1 MAFPGTPL
9 GVQVELQVGGTWT
22 DVTADAYLRDPI
34 SIERGRGDEGSR
46 IDPGKCPISLD
57 NRSGKYSP
65 RNAAGPYH
73 GLIGRNTP
81 VRVTVADPALPTYL
95 DLPGPGSYA
104 STPDTAALDLTADLD
119 VRIDLTLPAT
129 QTGIVEIAAKYS
141 VAGGQR
147 SWQLTLQ
154 DDVPT
159 LRWSVDGTAVIDRT
173 ATLPLPLPASGR
185 LALRAALDADN
196 GSGAHTVTF
205 WTAPTIAGPWAQL
218 GDVVTATGTTS
229 IYAST
234 APLTVGDNPGQTVVP
249 PVGHIHAFQLRGAG
263 GALVAAP
270 DFTALAPGT
279 TNWTDAAGRAWT
291 LAGGATIPP
300 RRSVRFTG
308 EASAWSPRRDT
319 SGRDRWV
326 PIEAAGIK
334 RRLGQGKDPLAST
347 LRRSLSAASPVAY
360 WPMEDARGS
369 SQAFSPIPG
378 CPPLVATG
386 LEFAAGDGPTGSLP
400 LPRVSHG
407 ATISAPVPNSTAL
420 AAGWRVEMVYNLPEL
435 PAAAAF
441 PPVLRIASTGTA
453 VQWFVAIDEAF
464 VTVFALDANG
474 GIVTNTG
481 TAPAGHASGGWA
493 RLQLDV
499 WDDGT
504 GTAWEL
510 RFFLIGSNALGSVW
524 NTHAGPPGVPLA
536 VDTLFD
542 EALGDM
548 QLGHLSVMPTGAGDA
563 YGHADNGYEG
573 DRPVQRLGRLC
584 AEESVPLTS
593 IGLVDPQIALGPQQA
608 APLLDL
614 LEEAGEVDGG
624 YLTESR
630 TAAALH
636 YRPAYL
642 SYNQQPT
649 LVLDYAT
656 GDVAPPLEPVDDD
669 QSTRNDVTVTRR
681 GGSSARAVAEEG
693 PLSVQA
699 PPAGIGRYPDDP
711 ELNLYQDTQLDDVA
725 GWRLHLGTWDAA
737 RYRRVRVDLAACP
750 HLIAAASAVEVGDL
764 IRIINLPPE
773 DGPTTVD
780 LIAQGSTET
789 LSAYDW
795 AIEFNTTPAGPWSVA
810 VTDDLVLAS
819 ADTAASTLAAG
830 ATATATTLSIATT
843 SGPLWSTAPAD
854 YPLDLDIAGE
864 RVTVTA
870 MAGATSPQTATV
882 TRSVNSVVK
891 AQLAGATVRLWQP
904 AITAL

>member
-1 MAFPGTPL
+1 MAFPATPL
-9 GVQVELQVGGTWT
+9 GVQVELQVSGTWT
-22 DVTADAYLRDPI
+22 DVTGDAYLRDPI
-34 SIERGRGDEGSR
+34 TIERGRPDEGSR
-46 IDPGKCPISLD
+46 IDPGKCPITLD
-57 NRSGKYSP
+57 NRSGTYSP
-65 RNAAGPYH
+65 RNPMSPYF

-81 VRVTVADPALPTYL
+81 VRVSVADPALPTYL

-104 STPDTAALDLTADLD
+104 STPDTAVLDLTGDFD

-129 QTGIVEIAAKYS
+129 QAGIVEVAAKYT
-141 VAGGQR
+141 VTGNQR

-159 LRWSVDGTAVIDRT
+159 LRWSTDGTAVIDRT

-185 LALRAALDADN
+185 LAIRAALDADT
-196 GSGAHTVTF
+196 GTGGHAVTF

-229 IYAST
+229 VYAST
-234 APLTVGDNPGQTVVP
+234 APLTLGDNPGQTVVA
-249 PVGHIHAFQLRGAG
+249 PVGRVHAFQLRGAG

-279 TNWTDAAGRAWT
+279 TAWSDTAGRAWT

-308 EASAWSPRRDT
+308 EASAWSPRRDV
-319 SGRDRWV
+319 SGQDRWV

-334 RRLGQGKDPLAST
+334 RRLGQGTDPLAST
-347 LRRSLSAASPVAY
+347 LRRSLTAAAPVAY
-360 WPMEDARGS
+360 WPMEDARGA

-407 ATISAPVPNSTAL
+407 ATISAPVPDSPAL
-420 AAGWRVEMVYNLPEL
+420 AAGWRVEMVYNLPAL
-435 PAAAAF
+435 PTAGVF
-441 PPVLRIASTGTA
+441 PPVLRIATTGKA
-453 VQWFVAIDEAF
+453 VQWFVAIDAAF
-464 VTVFALDANG
+464 VTVFATDGAG
-474 GIVTNTG
+474 GVVTNTG

-499 WDDGT
+499 WDDGAG
-504 GTAWEL
+504 GTAWEV
-510 RFFLIGSNALGSVW
+510 RFFLIGSAALGSVW
-524 NTHAGPPGVPLA
+524 NTHAGPPGVPTA
-536 VDTLFD
+536 IDTLFD

-548 QLGHLSVMPTGAGDA
+548 QLGHLSVMPTSAGDA
-563 YGHADNGYEG
+563 YGHADNGFEG
-573 DRPVQRLGRLC
+573 NRPVERIARLC
-584 AEESVPLTS
+584 TEEAVPFTS
-593 IGLVDPQIALGPQQA
+593 MGLVDPQIALGPQQA

-614 LEEAGEVDGG
+614 LEEAGEVDGS
-624 YLTESR
+624 YLVESR
-630 TAAALH
+630 QTAGLH

-642 SYNQQPT
+642 SYNQQPA
-649 LVLDYAT
+649 LVLDYAA

-669 QSTRNDVTVTRR
+669 QSTRNDITVTRR
-681 GGSSARAVAEEG
+681 GGSSARAVAEDG

-699 PPAGIGRYPDDP
+699 PPAGIGRYADTP
-711 ELNLYQDTQLDDVA
+711 ELNLYRDHQLADVA

-750 HLIAAASAVEVGDL
+750 HLIPAAAAVEVGDM
-764 IRIINLPPE
+764 IRIINLPAE

-780 LIAQGSTET
+780 LIAQGYTEQ
-789 LSAYDW
+789 LGAYDW
-795 AIEFNTTPAGPWSVA
+795 ALEFTTTPAGPWSVA

-819 ADTAASTLAAG
+819 ADTAGSTLATG

-843 SGPLWSTAPAD
+843 GPLWSTDPAD
-854 YPLDLDIAGE
+854 YPLDLAIAGE

-870 MAGATSPQTATV
+870 MAGTTSPQTATV
-882 TRSVNSVVK
+882 TRSVNGVSK
-891 AQLAGATVRLWQP
+891 PLPAGADVRLWQP
-904 AITAL
+904 AILAL